1 MLKLDSSRRK
11 HYEYICGQY
20 VLELGG
26 TTKVMGILN
35 VTRDSFSQDGIY
47 KDPERAVEQG
57 LRMAEEGAEIIDV
70 GGESTRP
77 GACSIS
83 VKEEKTRVLP
93 VLSKLVKKINIPISI
108 DTTKSEVAYAA
119 LAEGASI
126 VNDVSGLRFD
136 SQMAPV
142 ISRSKAGCVIM
153 HIKGTPRTMQKNPF
167 YTFLIE
173 EIIASLKRSISIAS
187 SAGIESKR
195 IMVDPG
201 IGFGKTTE
209 HNLQIINRLKELT
222 SLDLPILL
230 GVSRKSFIGNV
241 LEQPVDKRI
250 WGTQAAV
257 AVSIFN
263 GVHVVRVH
271 DVKEISQTIKMV
283 DAIMNS

>member
-1 MLKLDSSRRK
+1 MNSEKLRGKKLSEKEILEFQNDFTQKIMVWWSDKLLKKYSVLRRK
-11 HYEYICGQY
+11 LLIA
-20 VLELGG
+20 
-26 TTKVMGILN
+26 
-35 VTRDSFSQDGIY
+35 DSDQNASQ
-47 KDPERAVEQG
+47 
-57 LRMAEEGAEIIDV
+57 
-70 GGESTRP
+70 ES
-77 GACSIS
+77 I
-83 VKEEKTRVLP
+83 
-93 VLSKLVKKINIPISI
+93 
-108 DTTKSEVAYAA
+108 
-119 LAEGASI
+119 
-126 VNDVSGLRFD
+126 
-136 SQMAPV
+136 
-142 ISRSKAGCVIM
+142 
-153 HIKGTPRTMQKNPF
+153 
-167 YTFLIE
+167 FLIE